1 MRSTLAFRVVAARIL
16 PRGGEERA
24 KRDDRRSLRG
34 DGLRAAVRNFNF
46 DRSFH
51 SEGGRLVGPDIDIRG
66 ETGEIMGDGVSRDA
80 TSTLRQKI
88 ANSISWSGG

>member
-1 MRSTLAFRVVAARIL
+1 MRSTVAFWVIAARFL
-16 PRGGEERA
+16 PRGGEGRA
-24 KRDDRRSLRG
+24 KRGDRHLLRG

-51 SEGGRLVGPDIDIRG
+51 SEGARLVGPDIDIRR
-66 ETGEIMGDGVSRDA
+66 ETGEVMGDGVSRDA
-80 TSTLRQKI
+80 TSTLRQQI